1 MNEEYNFVVGGHDDD
16 GETIQESVETPVQYM
31 TSDDAIKREKCIVFT
46 DVLMSLITSLHG
58 TVCKR
63 QGCDRA
69 LEYKKRYV
77 GTCLVVSCGVLGCL
91 GGAMLVML
99 EGDGQLN
106 QHAKGSELVILS
118 WLLLCC
124 SQGIHTRK

>member
-31 TSDDAIKREKCIVFT
+31 TSDDAIKSEKCIVVT

-77 GTCLVVSCGVLGCL
+77 GACLVVSWACNAGCWREM
-91 GGAMLVML
+91 GSSTNMRR
-99 EGDGQLN
+99 GQ
-106 QHAKGSELVILS
+106 SLVILS

-124 SQGIHTRK
+124 SQGIHTKK

>member
-31 TSDDAIKREKCIVFT
+31 TSDDAIKSEKCIVFT

-63 QGCDRA
+63 QGCDCA
-69 LEYKKRYV
+69 LEYKKRHV
-77 GTCLVVSCGVLGCL
+77 GTCL

-106 QHAKGSELVILS
+106 QHVKGSELVILS
-118 WLLLCC
+118 WLLCC